1 MTPHQDG
8 TFLYNE
14 PLKLF
19 GFWFP
24 IDEATEENGC
34 LWFIPGSH
42 SEPVTRR
49 FLRTGQVGD
58 KHLASPVLLYLLIK
72 VGTEKLLEFKGED
85 KQWPDSAWVAAPVPS
100 GSLVLI
106 HGQVYHKSEQ
116 NTSTK
121 PRHAYTFHVI
131 ETEGSHYASKNWLQ
145 PTKEPLPRLYFS
157 SRNVELQHNNVK
169 YFK

>member
-1 MTPHQDG
+1 MVVSG
-8 TFLYNE
+8 M
-14 PLKLF
+14 
-19 GFWFP
+19 FP
-24 IDEATEENGC
+24 AVTASQS
-34 LWFIPGSH
+34 PGDF
-42 SEPVTRR
+42 SELVRW
-49 FLRTGQVGD
+49 GD
-58 KHLASPVLLYLLIK
+58 SSLLTADLMVPYYLCFVLK
-72 VGTEKLLEFKGED
+72 VGTDKLLEFKGED

-116 NTSTK
+116 NTSLQ

-157 SRNVELQHNNVK
+157 SRNV
-169 YFK
+169 